1 MLISYVKKGQ
11 LLFLATFAAMIAA
24 GIGLLLLPWQGAGAG
39 RPAVDSVF
47 TAVSAVCVTGLV
59 TIDVSKITWQ
69 EQLII
74 IVLVQLGAL
83 GIMTLSASILLALGK
98 GLSFS
103 NTLMISNLND
113 NFSLRRTEGLTRV
126 VIRYTFFCEAVGAVF
141 IYLGLMLNDPGTSGF
156 GLGQLGS
163 PERYF
168 INAWHAV
175 FLAVSGFCNAG
186 FSPYP
191 DSLYLTNPLVQ
202 LTVAGLVVMGGL
214 GVYVIYDLL
223 ELFRGRRHYLR
234 LHSKVVLSTS
244 CILILLGTMLLML
257 LSWDVDKHLSLLNA
271 FCLSVFSRTAGFSS
285 FNDVAT
291 YLSPGV
297 ATVVIVLML
306 LGGAPGSTAG
316 GMKVTTV
323 AVAFAAIR
331 NTLQGNNEVLI
342 FKRSIGMDVVLRAFT
357 MMVLF
362 LLLFC
367 VSGAVLHVLNPD
379 GTPLIESMFEAAS
392 AVTTTGM
399 SMGTTAKLTDQ
410 GKIFVI
416 LLMIIGR
423 LGPFTIMLFLLGREK
438 PGQLKHPLER
448 VIIG

>member
-1 MLISYVKKGQ
+1 
-11 LLFLATFAAMIAA
+11 
-24 GIGLLLLPWQGAGAG
+24 
-39 RPAVDSVF
+39 
-47 TAVSAVCVTGLV
+47 
-59 TIDVSKITWQ
+59 
-69 EQLII
+69 
-74 IVLVQLGAL
+74 
-83 GIMTLSASILLALGK
+83 
-98 GLSFS
+98 
-103 NTLMISNLND
+103 MISNLND

-141 IYLGLMLNDPGTSGF
+141 IYLGLMFNDPAAPGF

-186 FSPYP
+186 FSPFP
-191 DSLYLTNPLVQ
+191 DSLFLTNPLVQ

-244 CILILLGTMLLML
+244 CILIFLGTVLLML
-257 LSWDVDKHLSLLNA
+257 LSLDADKYHLSFLDA
-271 FCLSVFSRTAGFSS
+271 FCLSVYSRTAGFAS
-285 FNDVAT
+285 FNEVGA

-367 VSGAVLHVLNPD
+367 VSGAVLHVINPD

-399 SMGTTAKLTDQ
+399 SMGTTGKLTDW

>member
-11 LLFLATFAAMIAA
+11 LLFLATFAAMIA
-24 GIGLLLLPWQGAGAG
+24 GGVGLLLVPWWTPEKNY
-39 RPAVDSVF
+39 PAVNAVF
-47 TAVSAVCVTGLV
+47 TAVSAVCVNGLA
-59 TIDVSKITWQ
+59 INDVCEFSPVG
-69 EQLII
+69 QLII
-74 IVLVQLGAL
+74 ILLVQLGAI
-83 GIMTLSASILLALGK
+83 GIMTLSASILLALGR

-113 NFSLRRTEGLTRV
+113 NFSLRGTEGLTRI
-126 VIRYTFFCEAVGAVF
+126 VIRYTLFCETAGAVL

-191 DSLYLTNPLVQ
+191 DSLFLTNPLVQ

-223 ELFRGRRHYLR
+223 ELFRGRRNYLR
-234 LHSKVVLSTS
+234 LHSRVVLATS
-244 CILILLGTMLLML
+244 GILVVLGTVLLLL
-257 LSWDVDKHLSLLNA
+257 LSRDGKPLSFLDA

-285 FNDVAT
+285 FNDVGG

-316 GMKVTTV
+316 GMKVTTA

-379 GTPLIESMFEAAS
+379 GIPLIESMFEAAS

-399 SMGTTAKLTDQ
+399 SMGTTAKLTCW

>member
-24 GIGLLLLPWQGAGAG
+24 GIGLLLLPWQASGSPRA
-39 RPAVDSVF
+39 AVDSVF

-59 TIDVSKITWQ
+59 TIDVSKISWP
-69 EQLII
+69 EQLIVI
-74 IVLVQLGAL
+74 TLVQLGAL

-141 IYLGLMLNDPGTSGF
+141 IYLGLMLNDPGSSGF
-156 GLGQLGS
+156 GLGQIGS
-163 PERYF
+163 PKCYL

-175 FLAVSGFCNAG
+175 FLAISGFCNAG

-191 DSLYLTNPLVQ
+191 DSLFLTNPLVQ

-234 LHSKVVLSTS
+234 LHSKVVLATS
-244 CILILLGTMLLML
+244 CILVIVGTGLLWL
-257 LSWDVDKHLSLLNA
+257 LSRDGKELSFLDA
-271 FCLSVFSRTAGFSS
+271 FCLSVYSRTAGFSS
-285 FNDVAT
+285 FNEVGA

-379 GTPLIESMFEAAS
+379 GIPLIESMFEAAS

-399 SMGTTAKLTDQ
+399 SMGTTGKLTDW

>member
-24 GIGLLLLPWQGAGAG
+24 GIGLLFLPW
-39 RPAVDSVF
+39 RPPEESFSAVDTVF

-59 TIDVSKITWQ
+59 TIDVSKVSWQ

-74 IVLVQLGAL
+74 IMLVQLGAL

-103 NTLMISNLND
+103 NTLMISGLND

-126 VIRYTFFCEAVGAVF
+126 VIRYTFFCEAAGAVF
-141 IYLGLMLNDPGTSGF
+141 IYLGLMFNDPGSSGF
-156 GLGQLGS
+156 GLGQLAS

-191 DSLYLTNPLVQ
+191 GSLCLTNPLVQ

-244 CILILLGTMLLML
+244 CILIFLGTVLLLL
-257 LSWDVDKHLSLLNA
+257 LSWDADKHLSFLDA

-285 FNDVAT
+285 FDDVGA

-297 ATVVIVLML
+297 ATVAIVLML

-316 GMKVTTV
+316 GMK
-323 AVAFAAIR
+323 
-331 NTLQGNNEVLI
+331 
-342 FKRSIGMDVVLRAFT
+342 
-357 MMVLF
+357 
-362 LLLFC
+362 
-367 VSGAVLHVLNPD
+367 
-379 GTPLIESMFEAAS
+379 
-392 AVTTTGM
+392 
-399 SMGTTAKLTDQ
+399 
-410 GKIFVI
+410 
-416 LLMIIGR
+416 
-423 LGPFTIMLFLLGREK
+423 
-438 PGQLKHPLER
+438 
-448 VIIG
+448 

>member
-11 LLFLATFAAMIAA
+11 LLFLATFAAMIA
-24 GIGLLLLPWQGAGAG
+24 GGTGLLLMPWWTPE
-39 RPAVDSVF
+39 RNYPAVNAVF
-47 TAVSAVCVTGLV
+47 TAVSAVCITGLV
-59 TIDVSKITWQ
+59 TNDMCEFSPVG
-69 EQLII
+69 QLII
-74 IVLVQLGAL
+74 ITLVQLGAI
-83 GIMTLSASILLALGK
+83 GIMTLSASILLALGR

-103 NTLMISNLND
+103 NTLMISGLND
-113 NFSLRRTEGLTRV
+113 NFSLRGTEGLTRT
-126 VIRYTFFCEAVGAVF
+126 VIRYTFFCEAAGAVL
-141 IYLGLMLNDPGTSGF
+141 IYIGLMLNDPGSSGF
-156 GLGQLGS
+156 GLEQLGS
-163 PERYF
+163 PERYLV
-168 INAWHAV
+168 NAWHAV

-186 FSPYP
+186 FSPIP
-191 DSLYLTNPLVQ
+191 GSLCQTNPLVQ
-202 LTVAGLVVMGGL
+202 LTVAGLVIMGGL

-223 ELFRGRRHYLR
+223 ELFKKRRHYLR
-234 LHSKVVLSTS
+234 LHSKVVLATS
-244 CILILLGTMLLML
+244 GILLALGTGLLML
-257 LSWDVDKHLSLLNA
+257 LSMDAGKPLSLFNA
-271 FCLSVFSRTAGFSS
+271 FCLSVFARTAGFSS
-285 FNDVAT
+285 FDVGV

-297 ATVVIVLML
+297 ALLVIILML

-316 GMKVTTV
+316 GMKVTTA

-331 NTLQGNNEVLI
+331 NTLMGNREVLI

-362 LLLFC
+362 LLLFSI
-367 VSGAVLHVLNPD
+367 SGAVLHVLNPD
-379 GTPLIESMFEAAS
+379 GVPLIESMFEAAS

-399 SMGTTAKLTDQ
+399 SMGATAKLTEE

-438 PGQLKHPLER
+438 TGQLQYPRER